1 MPIYE
6 YVCPQCG
13 NTFERRVSFSDADK
27 RQPCPRCGN
36 EHARRRISLIG
47 GVSGGGSQTSVSTAP
62 ACGPVG

>member
-1 MPIYE
+1 MPVYE

-13 NTFERRVSFSDADK
+13 NTFEKRVSFSDSDK
-27 RQPCPRCGN
+27 RQPCPQCGN

-47 GVSGGGSQTSVSTAP
+47 GVSGGSSQTAVSAAP